1 MSNNYETHGGP
12 AFPRPHSD
20 DQQRNGVDDY
30 PGNAFY
36 DQEGMSLRDY
46 FAGQAMTGLS
56 NFSIHPPEMAR
67 KAYDLADAML
77 EARKQ

>member
-30 PGNAFY
+30 PGNVFY

-46 FAGQAMTGLS
+46 FAAKAIPITDIDVFPARAAQAYRM
-56 NFSIHPPEMAR
+56 
-67 KAYDLADAML
+67 ADAML
-77 EARKQ
+77 EARKR

>member
-46 FAGQAMTGLS
+46 FAAKALVLAINDLDTFPGMAAVAYAM
-56 NFSIHPPEMAR
+56 
-67 KAYDLADAML
+67 ADAML

>member
-46 FAGQAMTGLS
+46 FAAQALLLTDKDDTL
-56 NFSIHPPEMAR
+56 PAMAHL
-67 KAYDLADAML
+67 AYRMADAML